1 MNEDQGKP
9 TTESDHSLPTR
20 STNYQTYAIVAKK
33 DLERGEE
40 FCISDVRFAFAF
52 ATSEESAIESAF
64 ATHDLG
70 AIGIRD
76 VNDAVALSSDSAEIE
91 DQLTL
96 ASVLAVADM
105 AAASAAAVTVG
116 RACVMVS
123 KAVIE
128 SGANGHESIKDLL
141 ARLEED
147 RSAISGLYETLLE
160 IEKQKA

>member
-1 MNEDQGKP
+1 MNEDQGKQ

-33 DLERGEE
+33 KLERGGEI
-40 FCISDVRFAFAF
+40 CIANAGFAF